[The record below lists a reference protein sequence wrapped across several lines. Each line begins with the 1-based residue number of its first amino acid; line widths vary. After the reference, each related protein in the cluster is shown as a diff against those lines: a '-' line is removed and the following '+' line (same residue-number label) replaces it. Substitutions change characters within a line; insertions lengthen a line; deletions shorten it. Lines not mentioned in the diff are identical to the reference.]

1 MSTRAFRFLGAGFDA
16 AVTGGLALTS
26 SGGVAM
32 VEDDQAA
39 RQALLLLLSTT
50 PGERVMRP
58 GYGSRLH
65 RLVFAPNDD
74 TTAGLAIHYVREAIR
89 RWEPRVEVID
99 VDAGADPDAPWRL
112 LIRLDYRVKASLA
125 VGALG
130 LSVDLEP
137 EAAGLRPEAAGPDHP
152 TEDRSRPPGEGR
164 ADRPQGGQP

>member
-1 MSTRAFRFLGAGFDA
+1 VTARAFRFLGAGLDA
-16 AVTGGLALTS
+16 GLTGGLALTS

-32 VEDDQAA
+32 TEGDQSV

-65 RLVFAPNDD
+65 RLVFAPNDG

-112 LIRLDYRVKASLA
+112 LIRLDYRVKASLLM
-125 VGALG
+125 GTLN

-137 EAAGLRPEAAGPDHP
+137 ESGPEPGPELTP
-152 TEDRSRPPGEGR
+152 E
-164 ADRPQGGQP
+164 GGQP